1 MNPMDHP
8 LFGLIAPIVLAGA
21 IIATTQFFLTGKN
34 LLALFKKLRSNRS
47 PIATPVVVAAS
58 APATSTVTT
67 PITGPIFFDGL
78 WYGSIEKAA
87 GYLGLAPATIESAVR
102 PDVSAQADAFWKD
115 TGPSVA
121 LSHRV
126 LKVGKTR
133 SRVFVRDYPGHQ
145 TAYVRR
151 KDGRYPIHGRFSRGP
166 KGDEAI
172 LRLASAI

>member
-8 LFGLIAPIVLAGA
+8 LFALIAPIALAGA
-21 IIATTQFFLTGKN
+21 VIGTMQFFLTSKN
-34 LLALFKKLRSNRS
+34 LLALFKKIRSMRS
-47 PIATPVVVAAS
+47 PTATPVVVS
-58 APATSTVTT
+58 APARAPSPVLA
-67 PITGPIFFDGL
+67 PITGPIFFDGM

-87 GYLGLAPATIESAVR
+87 GYLGVTPAAIEATVR
-102 PDVSAQADAFWKD
+102 PDVSAQADSFWKD

-126 LKVGKTR
+126 LKLGKTR
-133 SRVFVRDYPGHQ
+133 SRVFVREYADHQ

-151 KDGRYPIHGRFSRGP
+151 KDGRFPIHGRFTRGP
-166 KGDEAI
+166 MGDEAI